1 MTDAEGIPP
10 RRQSGSESE
19 SGSRSGTE
27 LELVPDRDRFVPTL
41 VAGSS
46 VPDRAGELDDSPDHE
61 VHIRRSGG
69 VEGSTEDDLPP
80 AIGMDRT
87 CVHSTGALR
96 ELPVPLDLERAGHP
110 GAPADGLVDGYIE
123 SA

>member
-10 RRQSGSESE
+10 RRQSGSESG

-80 AIGMDRT
+80 A
-87 CVHSTGALR
+87 VS
-96 ELPVPLDLERAGHP
+96 
-110 GAPADGLVDGYIE
+110 E
-123 SA
+123 S